1 MKTALALSHY
11 EVAPAQQGFVDI
23 DVTNNIDVIDGI
35 TAIIDGIN
43 PDWIRLERPVL
54 SLFPDASDVLRLV
67 LDIPPTCPAG
77 DYLVIVRIVST
88 IDIDRQ
94 TVHDFWLTVSPAPA
108 IDIQLTPSIVS
119 GGKSALLAATILNTG
134 NTALQLTVDALEPT
148 REIDCT
154 TNPASLHIPHG
165 HDALVEVD
173 MRGKRPWFGDPVSRA
188 VTITARSDDDVIVEK
203 VGTFRQKPKI
213 PRGVLTALMLAGIVL
228 LWALI
233 FWIFIANF
241 GTTEPPAKKPGT
253 YFDEKPPNIPLAA
266 VAGTL
271 EGTVT
276 ATTTGNGLPRITVEA
291 QRVTSDGTLDP
302 VGSAATDDDGKFSL
316 KSLIPGRYKVRFS
329 ADGFPTVWFEQGVDE
344 ATATELRLDPQQVLD
359 DLNIQ
364 MTGDTGRLLGSV
376 ALPPDAPP
384 TPLKVTATQVVEQS
398 GTDGEP
404 AAPPFTAEQVTT
416 DGTINLAGLPTPATY
431 KVTVSG
437 PGFDTQQ
444 FEQTLSGGEA
454 SVVNTVSLTA
464 ADGAIEG
471 TVRDTTGAAL
481 GGVTVTARSGDI
493 EVMSITPT
501 TGNVGQFRIVGL
513 ETPQT
518 YALTFEL
525 ANYSSTTAAL
535 NLAAGESRTGLAAT
549 LVGGSG
555 TVTGVAIDDSGAAL
569 GGITVVV
576 LGDDFRSE
584 TTTLTTR
591 GAGGAAGSFTITD
604 LPVPASY
611 TISLG
616 DDQVQTETLS
626 ATFLVAGTQSIDAVT
641 LLSID
646 SQVRGTVSATGG
658 GGLGEVTIT
667 LTSGDRPRVT
677 TSATNP
683 SGSYAFTNVPPGAY
697 TLEFARS
704 GFETKVILV
713 DVVAGIDLDKDASL
727 DATAP

>member
-11 EVAPAQQGFVDI
+11 EVAPGQQGFVDI

-54 SLFPDASDVLRLV
+54 SLFPDASDILRLV

-88 IDIDRQ
+88 IDVDRQ

-119 GGKSALLAATILNTG
+119 GGKNALLAATILNTG

-154 TNPASLHIPHG
+154 TNPTSLHIPHG
-165 HDALVEVD
+165 HEALVDVD
-173 MRGKRPWFGDPVSRA
+173 MRGKRPWFGDPVSRS
-188 VTITARSDDDVIVEK
+188 VTITARSDDVIVEK
-203 VGTFRQKPKI
+203 IGTFRQKPKI
-213 PRGVLTALMLAGIVL
+213 PRGLLTALILAGIVL

-233 FWIFIANF
+233 FWFVVSELRS
-241 GTTEPPAKKPGT
+241 TEPPAKAVGT
-253 YFDEKPPNIPLAA
+253 DFMTGPDNIPLAA

-271 EGTVT
+271 EGAVT
-276 ATTTGNGLPRITVEA
+276 ATTTGNGVPRITVEA

-316 KSLIPGRYKVRFS
+316 KSLIPGTYKVRFS
-329 ADGFPTVWFEQGVDE
+329 ADGYETVWFEQGVDE

-384 TPLKVTATQVVEQS
+384 TPLTVTATQVVEQS

-431 KVTVSG
+431 TVTVSG

-471 TVRDTTGAAL
+471 TVRDATGAAL

-493 EVMSITPT
+493 EVTSITPT

-535 NLAAGESRTGLAAT
+535 SLAAGESRTGLAAT

-555 TVTGVAIDDSGAAL
+555 TVTGVAVDDTGAAL
-569 GGITVVV
+569 GGVTVVV
-576 LGDDFRSE
+576 LGDEFRSE
-584 TTTLTTR
+584 TTTLTTS
-591 GAGGAAGSFTITD
+591 GAGGAAGSFTVTD
-604 LPVPASY
+604 LPVPAAY

-616 DDQVQTETLS
+616 DDQVQTETLG
-626 ATFLVAGTQSIDAVT
+626 ATFLAAGTQSVGSVT

-646 SQVRGTVSATGG
+646 SQVRGVVSAAGG

-667 LTSGDRPRVT
+667 LSDGVRPRVT

-683 SGSYAFTNVPPGAY
+683 PGAYAFANVPPGAY

-704 GFETKVILV
+704 GFTTKVVLV
-713 DVVAGIDLDKDASL
+713 DVVAGIDLDQNASL
-727 DATAP
+727 DAAAP